1 MSTLNLVPVLDKYVR
16 AHRPEQ
22 LVVPPL
28 IALAIALVV
37 LGGMFVSTGSPV
49 RLGFEFEGGTMITLD
64 TDDSHE
70 VLAAAF
76 SEYPVIDLLD
86 SGNRR
91 MIKFGPMSEDAKR
104 ALVAEVNSNYDYA
117 TPEIKQMGAVY
128 GASLQKQA
136 IKAILISFV
145 LMAAIIFLIFRTFVP
160 SVAVVLSAFS
170 DIVIAAAFI
179 AIAGIE
185 LSLGTVAALLMLIGY
200 SVDSDILLTTR
211 LLKRRG
217 NLDDKIRGAMTTGMT
232 MTGTTLAAITVMY
245 LVATYSYLIIPT
257 FPQISIVS
265 DIAIVLIFGL
275 VADLMNTWLL
285 NTGILKWYLQKP
297 KTRGNKR

>member
-1 MSTLNLVPVLDKYVR
+1 MSTLNLVSALDRYIR

-28 IALAIALVV
+28 VVLAIALVV

-49 RLGFEFEGGTMITLD
+49 RLGFEFEGGTMITLA
-64 TDDSHE
+64 TDDSYE

-91 MIKFGPMSEDAKR
+91 MIKFGPMSEDEKR
-104 ALVAEVNSNYDYA
+104 ALVTEVNSDYGYA

-136 IKAILISFV
+136 VKAILISFV

-179 AIAGIE
+179 AITGIE

-232 MTGTTLAAITVMY
+232 MTSTTLAAITVMY
-245 LVATYSYLIIPT
+245 LVATYSYLIVPT
-257 FPQISIVS
+257 FPQISIIS

-275 VADLMNTWLL
+275 VADLMNTWML

-297 KTRGNKR
+297 KTRRNKR